1 METTVGSRGHV
12 AFDLNCLKFSAVV
25 YSMFQMLMVAAGHLL
40 ILALAI
46 FGLRLSHRYIS
57 GRFIRFSVHCPT
69 QLAAK
74 GQYEAPPR
82 GWNALLLIIQLIIPR
97 LIFLTAIIGVYY
109 ILLNDFELGST
120 ISTWFSQP
128 GWEWKLPVALI
139 TGVFINLIVT
149 VVRLRSRR
157 LREAA
162 LKDLEHSHAI
172 LILIGAQALQAV
184 LPLIFA
190 FLVIPMLGLPNNVLA
205 LFERFTLVLVIIFV
219 GIDTLRTLRLV
230 EAKIAL
236 RAKIKYGGE
245 ERQIRAAETQYS
257 VMHRLLNVLVVL
269 ATLGTAL
276 MVFDSVRAFGAS
288 LLTSAGILGLVAGIA
303 AQRTLQNV
311 FAGLQL
317 AITQP
322 IALGDVVEVE
332 NVVGTVEEI
341 TFSFVSV
348 RLRDLRRLILPVTYF
363 LERPFTNWTRTSAE
377 SLTSFSL
384 VLSLGDSLP
393 AIRKQVDEILRAN
406 PLWNGGKREVM
417 ISELGESSMVVR
429 ITLGAANPE
438 IAFQLKSQVQEH
450 ILDYLNQFRKGS
462 LLGAVA
468 DPKPA
473 MELPETK
480 KPPNLEPVATT
491 AR

>member
-1 METTVGSRGHV
+1 MWQIVFV
-12 AFDLNCLKFSAVV
+12 AL
-25 YSMFQMLMVAAGHLL
+25 GHLL
-40 ILALAI
+40 ILFLALL
-46 FGLRLSHRYIS
+46 GLRLLHRYTAS
-57 GRFIRFSVHCPT
+57 RFIHSGVHCPT

-82 GWNALLLIIQLIIPR
+82 GWMVLYLIVHLIIPR
-97 LIFLTAIIGVYY
+97 LIFLTATIGSFL
-109 ILLNDFELGST
+109 ILIYDFGLRST
-120 ISTWFSQP
+120 ISPWFSKP
-128 GWEWKLPVALI
+128 GWEWKLPVALAI
-139 TGVFINLIVT
+139 GVLINLIVT
-149 VVRLRSRR
+149 VERFRSSR

-162 LKDLEHSHAI
+162 MQDLEHSHAI
-172 LILIGAQALQAV
+172 LMLVGAQALQAL
-184 LPLIFA
+184 LPLVFA
-190 FLVIPMLGLPNNVLA
+190 FLVIPMLGLPKPVVEF
-205 LFERFTLVLVIIFV
+205 FERFTLVLVIIFV

-230 EAKIAL
+230 EAKIAR
-236 RAKIKYGGE
+236 RAKLKWGGE

-257 VMHRLLNVLVVL
+257 VMHRMLNVLVIL
-269 ATLGTAL
+269 ATVGAAL
-276 MVFDSVRAFGAS
+276 MVFDEVRTFGAS

-322 IALGDVVEVE
+322 IALGDVIEVE
-332 NVVGTVEEI
+332 NVVGTIEEI

-384 VLSLGDSLP
+384 VLSLDASLP
-393 AIRKQVDEILRAN
+393 AIRKEVDTILHAN
-406 PLWNGGKREVM
+406 PLWNGGKWEVM
-417 ISELGESSMVVR
+417 ISELGETSMVVR

-450 ILDYLNQFRKGS
+450 ILDYLNQFKKGS
-462 LLGAVA
+462 LIGAVA
-468 DPKPA
+468 DPKPP
-473 MELPETK
+473 MELAETTN
-480 KPPNLEPVATT
+480 PPKLEPATS
-491 AR
+491 AS

>member
-1 METTVGSRGHV
+1 MWQIVFV
-12 AFDLNCLKFSAVV
+12 AL
-25 YSMFQMLMVAAGHLL
+25 GHLL
-40 ILALAI
+40 ILFLALL
-46 FGLRLSHRYIS
+46 GLRLLHRYTAN
-57 GRFIRFSVHCPT
+57 RFIRCGVHCPT

-82 GWNALLLIIQLIIPR
+82 GWNVLYLIIHLIIPR
-97 LIFLTAIIGVYY
+97 LIFLTATIGSFL
-109 ILLNDFELGST
+109 ILIYDFGLRPT
-120 ISTWFSQP
+120 VATWFSKP
-128 GWEWKLPVALI
+128 GWEWKLPVALAI
-139 TGVFINLIVT
+139 GVLINLVVT
-149 VVRLRSRR
+149 VERFRSSR

-162 LKDLEHSHAI
+162 MRDLEHSHAI
-172 LILIGAQALQAV
+172 LILVGAQALQAL
-184 LPLIFA
+184 LPLAFA
-190 FLVIPMLGLPNNVLA
+190 FLVMPMLGLPKPVLDF
-205 LFERFTLVLVIIFV
+205 FERFTLVLVIIFV
-219 GIDTLRTLRLV
+219 GIDSLRTLRLV
-230 EAKIAL
+230 EAKIAR
-236 RAKIKYGGE
+236 RAKVKSGGE
-245 ERQIRAAETQYS
+245 ERQVRAAETQYS
-257 VMHRLLNVLVVL
+257 VMHRMLNVLIIL
-269 ATLGTAL
+269 ATVGAAL
-276 MVFDSVRAFGAS
+276 MVFDEVRAFGAS

-322 IALGDVVEVE
+322 IALGDVIEVE

-384 VLSLGDSLP
+384 VLSLDASLP
-393 AIRKQVDEILRAN
+393 AIRKQVDAILHAT
-406 PLWNGGKREVM
+406 PLWNGGKWEVM

-450 ILDYLNQFRKGS
+450 ILDYLNQFKKGS
-462 LLGAVA
+462 LIGAVA

-473 MELPETK
+473 VPLAETTN
-480 KPPNLEPVATT
+480 PPKLEPATS
-491 AR
+491 AS

>member
-1 METTVGSRGHV
+1 MG
-12 AFDLNCLKFSAVV
+12 LI
-25 YSMFQMLMVAAGHLL
+25 SMWQNVMVAIAHLL
-40 ILALAI
+40 VLFLAL

-57 GRFIRFSVHCPT
+57 RRFVHSSVQCPIR
-69 QLAAK
+69 LAAQ

-82 GWNALLLIIQLIIPR
+82 GWTVLYLIVRLIIPR
-97 LIFLTAIIGVYY
+97 LIFLTAVIGFYL
-109 ILLNDFELGST
+109 ILLRDFQLQST
-120 ISTWFSQP
+120 FSSWFNKP
-128 GWEWKLPVALI
+128 GWEWKLPVALAI
-139 TGVFINLIVT
+139 GVLINLIVT

-172 LILIGAQALQAV
+172 LILIGAQALQAL
-184 LPLIFA
+184 LPLMFA

-341 TFSFVSV
+341 TFSF
-348 RLRDLRRLILPVTYF
+348 
-363 LERPFTNWTRTSAE
+363 
-377 SLTSFSL
+377 
-384 VLSLGDSLP
+384 
-393 AIRKQVDEILRAN
+393 
-406 PLWNGGKREVM
+406 
-417 ISELGESSMVVR
+417 
-429 ITLGAANPE
+429 
-438 IAFQLKSQVQEH
+438 
-450 ILDYLNQFRKGS
+450 
-462 LLGAVA
+462 
-468 DPKPA
+468 
-473 MELPETK
+473 
-480 KPPNLEPVATT
+480 
-491 AR
+491 

>member
-1 METTVGSRGHV
+1 MWQNV
-12 AFDLNCLKFSAVV
+12 
-25 YSMFQMLMVAAGHLL
+25 MVAIAHLL
-40 ILALAI
+40 VLFLAP
-46 FGLRLSHRYIS
+46 FGLRLAHRYIS
-57 GRFIRFSVHCPT
+57 RRFVHSSVQCPIR
-69 QLAAK
+69 LAAK

-82 GWNALLLIIQLIIPR
+82 GWTVLYLVIRLIVPR
-97 LIFLTAIIGVYY
+97 LILLVALIGFYL
-109 ILLNDFELGST
+109 ILIHDFGLRST
-120 ISTWFSQP
+120 FSAWFNKP
-128 GWEWKLPVALI
+128 GWEWKLPVAVAI
-139 TGVFINLIVT
+139 GVCINLIVT
-149 VVRLRSRR
+149 VTRLRSRR
-157 LREAA
+157 LREVA

-172 LILIGAQALQAV
+172 LIPIGTQALEAL

-190 FLVIPMLGLPNNVLA
+190 FLVIPMLGLPNHVVD
-205 LFERFTLVLVIIFV
+205 LFERLTLVLVIIFV
-219 GIDTLRTLRLV
+219 GVDTLLTLRLV
-230 EAKIAL
+230 EAKIAH
-236 RAKIKYGGE
+236 RAKRKWGGE

-257 VMHRLLNVLVVL
+257 VMHRMLNVLVVL
-269 ATLGTAL
+269 ATLGAAL
-276 MVFDSVRAFGAS
+276 MVFDQVRAFGAS

-384 VLSLGDSLP
+384 VLSLDASL
-393 AIRKQVDEILRAN
+393 ASIRKQVETIVRAN
-406 PLWNGGKREVM
+406 PLSEGGKSEVM

-429 ITLGAANPE
+429 ITVGGADPE
-438 IAFQLKSQVQEH
+438 IAFQLKSQLQEH
-450 ILDYLNQFRKGS
+450 LLDYLNRFKKGS
-462 LLGAVA
+462 LIGAVP
-468 DPKPA
+468 DLKPA
-473 MELPETK
+473 TESSETR
-480 KPPNLEPVATT
+480 NLSNSEPT
-491 AR
+491 AVER

>member
-1 METTVGSRGHV
+1 MWQTVT
-12 AFDLNCLKFSAVV
+12 VV
-25 YSMFQMLMVAAGHLL
+25 VVGHLL
-40 ILALAI
+40 ALFLAI
-46 FGLRLSHRYIS
+46 FALRLLQRHTASRFALS
-57 GRFIRFSVHCPT
+57 GVHCPT
-69 QLAAK
+69 LLATQ

-82 GWNALLLIIQLIIPR
+82 GWVVLSLIIHLIIPR
-97 LIFLTAIIGVYY
+97 LIFLTATIGSYL
-109 ILLNDFELGST
+109 ILLYDFRLWST
-120 ISTWFSQP
+120 ISTWFNKP
-128 GWEWKLPVALI
+128 GWEWRLPAALAI
-139 TGVFINLIVT
+139 GVLINLIVT
-149 VVRLRSRR
+149 LERLRSRR

-172 LILIGAQALQAV
+172 LILVGAQALQAL
-184 LPLIFA
+184 LPLMFA
-190 FLVIPMLGLPNNVLA
+190 FLVIPMLGLPNAVVEV
-205 LFERFTLVLVIIFV
+205 FERLTLVIVIIFV

-230 EAKIAL
+230 EAKITH
-236 RAKIKYGGE
+236 RAKLRWDGE

-257 VMHRLLNVLVVL
+257 VMHRMLNVLVVL
-269 ATLGTAL
+269 ATVGAAL
-276 MVFDSVRAFGAS
+276 MVFDQVRAFGAS

-322 IALGDVVEVE
+322 IALGDVIEVE

-384 VLSLGDSLP
+384 VLSLDASLP
-393 AIRKQVDEILRAN
+393 AIRKQVDTILRNN
-406 PLWNGGKREVM
+406 PLGNGGKGEVM
-417 ISELGESSMVVR
+417 ISELGESSMIVR
-429 ITLGAANPE
+429 ITLSAANPE

-450 ILDYLNQFRKGS
+450 ILGYLNQFKKGS
-462 LLGAVA
+462 LIGAVA
-468 DPKPA
+468 DPSPA
-473 MELPETK
+473 MQLAEPTNSAK
-480 KPPNLEPVATT
+480 LEPATP
-491 AR
+491 ASSS

>member
-1 METTVGSRGHV
+1 
-12 AFDLNCLKFSAVV
+12 
-25 YSMFQMLMVAAGHLL
+25 MVAISHLL
-40 ILALAI
+40 ILAVVL
-46 FGLRLSHRYIS
+46 FGLWLLHRYVS
-57 GRFIRFSVHCPT
+57 GRHICSSIHCPT

-82 GWNALLLIIQLIIPR
+82 GWSGLFLIIKLIVPR
-97 LIFLTAIIGVYY
+97 LILLTAITGLYL
-109 ILLNDFELGST
+109 ILIFDFDFRPA
-120 ISTWFSQP
+120 ISTWFSKP
-128 GWEWKLPVALI
+128 GWEWKLPGALAI
-139 TGVFINLIVT
+139 GVLINLIAT
-149 VVRLRSRR
+149 VLRLRSRR

-172 LILIGAQALQAV
+172 LILIGAEALQAL
-184 LPLIFA
+184 LPLSFA
-190 FLVIPMLGLPNNVLA
+190 FLVIPMLGLPSHIEG
-205 LFERFTLVLVIIFV
+205 LFVRFTLVLVIIFL

-230 EAKIAL
+230 EAKIAQ
-236 RAKIKYGGE
+236 RAKSKYHGE

-257 VMHRLLNVLVVL
+257 VMHRLLNVFVVL
-269 ATLGTAL
+269 AAVGAAL
-276 MVFDSVRAFGAS
+276 MVFDEVRAFGAS
-288 LLTSAGILGLVAGIA
+288 LLTSAGIVGLVAGIA

-332 NVVGTVEEI
+332 NAVGTIEEI

-384 VLSLGDSLP
+384 ILSLDASLSS
-393 AIRKQVDEILRAN
+393 IRKQVETILRAD
-406 PLWNGGKREVM
+406 PLWNGGKWEVM

-450 ILDYLNQFRKGS
+450 ILDYLNQFKKGS
-462 LLGAVA
+462 LIGAVA

-473 MELPETK
+473 IDLSETTR
-480 KPPNLEPVATT
+480 PANLAPATT
-491 AR
+491 APQENSDNGNPESR

>member
-1 METTVGSRGHV
+1 MWQIVT
-12 AFDLNCLKFSAVV
+12 AVV
-25 YSMFQMLMVAAGHLL
+25 IGHLL
-40 ILALAI
+40 ALFLAI
-46 FGLRLSHRYIS
+46 FALRFLQRYAGSRFFLS
-57 GRFIRFSVHCPT
+57 GVHCPT
-69 QLAAK
+69 ELAAA
-74 GQYEAPPR
+74 GQYEAPPHGLGVLYLMIR
-82 GWNALLLIIQLIIPR
+82 LIIPR
-97 LIFLTAIIGVYY
+97 LIFLTAAIGSYLILVY
-109 ILLNDFELGST
+109 DFGLWST
-120 ISTWFSQP
+120 ISTWFSKP
-128 GWEWKLPVALI
+128 GWEWKLPVALAI
-139 TGVFINLIVT
+139 GVLINLIVT
-149 VVRLRSRR
+149 LERLRSRR

-172 LILIGAQALQAV
+172 LILVGAQALQAL

-190 FLVIPMLGLPNNVLA
+190 FLVIPMLGLPNPLVEV
-205 LFERFTLVLVIIFV
+205 FERLTLVLVIIFV

-230 EAKIAL
+230 EAKITH
-236 RAKIKYGGE
+236 RAKLKWDGE

-257 VMHRLLNVLVVL
+257 VMHRMLNVLVVL
-269 ATLGTAL
+269 ATLGAAL
-276 MVFDSVRAFGAS
+276 MVFDQVRAFGAS

-332 NVVGTVEEI
+332 NVVGTIEEI

-384 VLSLGDSLP
+384 VLSLDASLP
-393 AIRKQVDEILRAN
+393 AIRKQLDTILRAN
-406 PLWNGGKREVM
+406 PLWNGGKWEVM
-417 ISELGESSMVVR
+417 ISELGETSMIVR

-438 IAFQLKSQVQEH
+438 IAFQLKSQVQEL
-450 ILDYLNQFRKGS
+450 ILHYLNQFKKGS
-462 LLGAVA
+462 LIGAVA
-468 DPKPA
+468 EPIQAVELAEPISSPKLQPA
-473 MELPETK
+473 TPGS
-480 KPPNLEPVATT
+480 
-491 AR
+491 

>member
-1 METTVGSRGHV
+1 MWQIVTV
-12 AFDLNCLKFSAVV
+12 AVV
-25 YSMFQMLMVAAGHLL
+25 GHLL
-40 ILALAI
+40 ALFLAI
-46 FGLRLSHRYIS
+46 FALRFLHRYTARRFHLS
-57 GRFIRFSVHCPT
+57 GVHCPT
-69 QLAAK
+69 ELAAE

-82 GWNALLLIIQLIIPR
+82 GLVVLFLMIQLVIPR
-97 LIFLTAIIGVYY
+97 LIFLTTSIGSYLILVY
-109 ILLNDFELGST
+109 DFGLWST
-120 ISTWFSQP
+120 ISTWFSKP
-128 GWEWKLPVALI
+128 GWEWKLPAALAI
-139 TGVFINLIVT
+139 GVLINLIVT
-149 VVRLRSRR
+149 LERLRSRR

-172 LILIGAQALQAV
+172 LILVGAQALQAF
-184 LPLIFA
+184 LPLMFA
-190 FLVIPMLGLPNNVLA
+190 FLVIPMLGLPIPVVEV
-205 LFERFTLVLVIIFV
+205 FERLTLVLVIILV

-230 EAKIAL
+230 EAKITL
-236 RAKIKYGGE
+236 RAKVKWDGE

-257 VMHRLLNVLVVL
+257 VMHRMLNVLVVL
-269 ATLGTAL
+269 ATVGAAL
-276 MVFDSVRAFGAS
+276 MVFDQVRAFGAS

-332 NVVGTVEEI
+332 NVVGTIEEI

-384 VLSLGDSLP
+384 VLSLDASLP
-393 AIRKQVDEILRAN
+393 AIRKQLDTILRAN
-406 PLWNGGKREVM
+406 PLWNGGKWEVM
-417 ISELGESSMVVR
+417 ISELGETSMIVR

-450 ILDYLNQFRKGS
+450 VLHYLNQFKKGS
-462 LLGAVA
+462 LIGAVA
-468 DPKPA
+468 EPIPA
-473 MELPETK
+473 MELVEPPN
-480 KPPNLEPVATT
+480 PPNLEPAMPAQVG
-491 AR
+491 RSSG